1 MNCSHRDGV
10 GAALAP
16 GGPRRPASVPA
27 HPPPTHE
34 VRSMQ
39 YLKQFSYGLLHLLL
53 FPFLIAC
60 MGYVHV
66 CLCCGR
72 VAARLHSPDV
82 GLPQDS
88 QAGWRGGWMAL
99 VVPHHQVGSG
109 GMGTLFPVFMG
120 A

>member
-1 MNCSHRDGV
+1 M
-10 GAALAP
+10 AWE
-16 GGPRRPASVPA
+16 
-27 HPPPTHE
+27 PPWPQEGRADPPLCPPIHHE

-66 CLCCGR
+66 CVCCGR

-99 VVPHHQVGSG
+99 VGPHRQVGSG